1 MKTGKKLLCGGLAFL
16 LMASWM
22 LGCSAKG
29 ESGGDALPPQE
40 EPAAEER
47 LPAAEDLP
55 RLAEMLEEDQRVW
68 RYTDDPVRLAE
79 ITDDSWTQADFDD
92 SGWLE
97 GAGAF
102 GAKDGRLREL
112 DDDYEPD
119 VCLRQYLPD
128 GNNIPAFYFRLR
140 FTAEEADRQGELG
153 MRVAYDDAVIVY
165 LNGEQVFSA
174 NVPEGGYDRP
184 NAYGSTDVRG
194 ALGDAAFQVDGTL
207 LRKGENVLAVELH
220 QDDETSSDIFFRMP
234 ELASEAMVLTALRE
248 DTLCLG
254 AGADASQMLVTW
266 QGQSGGGSVE
276 LAPWSQSPDWAGATV
291 VQAQAVY
298 EQSDGTCTYRAVL
311 DGLEPGEYAYRVT
324 DSAPSALH
332 RFAVEEEQDGFSFL
346 CNGDAQLGDDDDREP
361 MEIYEGLAAWAMG
374 DQTPAF
380 VLSLGDQSD
389 DEDEPDLFRRFVSTP
404 LLKTVPLAAV
414 VGNHEDESEQFSRF
428 FFLPNM
434 DEATVDAAGDMSGD
448 YWFFRGGVLF
458 LCMNSSNS
466 DADGHGQFL
475 RQAVEDC
482 RERYGEPRW
491 TVAALHYSLFSA
503 GDHAADDSILRRREE
518 YTEVFDEIGVD
529 VVFAGHDHTFARSWP
544 IDGTEPVIGGAP
556 EDGIVYFTL
565 TSSTGTKF
573 YELYG
578 EELDYVA
585 VCDGSERPCMSR
597 VDVTDE
603 TMTVTTYCEDG
614 GQYEVLDE
622 YVIR

>member
-248 DTLCLG
+248 DTRPRCWSHG
-254 AGADASQMLVTW
+254 K
-266 QGQSGGGSVE
+266 GSP
-276 LAPWSQSPDWAGATV
+276 AA
-291 VQAQAVY
+291 
-298 EQSDGTCTYRAVL
+298 
-311 DGLEPGEYAYRVT
+311 
-324 DSAPSALH
+324 
-332 RFAVEEEQDGFSFL
+332 
-346 CNGDAQLGDDDDREP
+346 
-361 MEIYEGLAAWAMG
+361 AAWSWRRG
-374 DQTPAF
+374 RSRPIGQGP
-380 VLSLGDQSD
+380 QS
-389 DEDEPDLFRRFVSTP
+389 S
-404 LLKTVPLAAV
+404 
-414 VGNHEDESEQFSRF
+414 
-428 FFLPNM
+428 
-434 DEATVDAAGDMSGD
+434 
-448 YWFFRGGVLF
+448 
-458 LCMNSSNS
+458 
-466 DADGHGQFL
+466 
-475 RQAVEDC
+475 
-482 RERYGEPRW
+482 
-491 TVAALHYSLFSA
+491 
-503 GDHAADDSILRRREE
+503 RRRP
-518 YTEVFDEIGVD
+518 
-529 VVFAGHDHTFARSWP
+529 S
-544 IDGTEPVIGGAP
+544 
-556 EDGIVYFTL
+556 
-565 TSSTGTKF
+565 
-573 YELYG
+573 
-578 EELDYVA
+578 
-585 VCDGSERPCMSR
+585 MSR
-597 VDVTDE
+597 ATARAP
-603 TMTVTTYCEDG
+603 TGPCWTGWSRGSMPTG
-614 GQYEVLDE
+614 
-622 YVIR
+622 

>member
-1 MKTGKKLLCGGLAFL
+1 MKIGKKLLCGGLVFL
-16 LMASWM
+16 LTASWM

-40 EPAAEER
+40 GPDAEEM
-47 LPAAEDLP
+47 LPEAEQLP
-55 RLAEMLEEDQRVW
+55 RLAEMLEEDRRVW

-79 ITDDSWTQADFDD
+79 ITDDSWTRAGFDD

-102 GAKDGRLREL
+102 GAKDGRLKEL
-112 DDDYEPD
+112 DDGYEPD

-128 GNNIPAFYFRLR
+128 GDNIPTFYFRLC
-140 FTAEEADRQGELG
+140 FTAEEADRQEELG
-153 MRVAYDDAVIVY
+153 VRVAYDDAVIVY
-165 LNGEQVFSA
+165 LNGEPVFSA
-174 NVPEGGYDRP
+174 NVPEGGYDGP
-184 NAYGSTDVRG
+184 GVYGSADVLGEPADEAFQIDG
-194 ALGDAAFQVDGTL
+194 AL
-207 LRKGENVLAVELH
+207 LREGENVLAVELH
-220 QDDETSSDIFFRMP
+220 QDDKTSSDVFFRMP

-266 QGQSGGGSVE
+266 QGKSGGGRVE
-276 LAPWSQSPDWAGATV
+276 LAPWSQSPDWAGAAV

-332 RFAVEEEQDGFSFL
+332 RFAVDEERDEFSFL
-346 CNGDAQLGDDDDREP
+346 CNGDPQILEADDEEA
-361 MEIYEGLAAWAMG
+361 MQIYEGLAAYAMQG
-374 DQTPAF
+374 RTPAL
-380 VLSLGDQSD
+380 VLSLGDQSN
-389 DEDEPDLFRRFVSTP
+389 DEDEADLFRRYVSTP
-404 LLKTVPLAAV
+404 LLKTVPLAAL
-414 VGNHEDESEQFSRF
+414 VGNHEDGSEQFSRF

-458 LCMNSSNS
+458 LCMNSSNG
-466 DADGHGQFL
+466 DEDGHEQFL

-503 GDHAADDSILRRREE
+503 GDHAVDSSILQRREA

-573 YELYG
+573 YELYD

-603 TMTVTTYCEDG
+603 TMTVTTYCEDE